1 MAEFGDAD
9 AMLVREGNTNYGKD
23 EDDGNTT
30 GHFIF
35 NPYYNSTPGP
45 SDDQHKMITMNR
57 EGRKAPEIAETS
69 FIDGDSL
76 EKSTWRKVSWIRWK
90 W

>member
-9 AMLVREGNTNYGKD
+9 AMLDREGNTNDGKD

-30 GHFIF
+30 GHFTL
-35 NPYYNSTPGP
+35 PYNSTLGP

-76 EKSTWRKVSWIRWK
+76 EKST
-90 W
+90 

>member
-9 AMLVREGNTNYGKD
+9 AMLVREGNTN

-30 GHFIF
+30 GHFTF

-45 SDDQHKMITMNR
+45 YNN
-57 EGRKAPEIAETS
+57 E
-69 FIDGDSL
+69 
-76 EKSTWRKVSWIRWK
+76 
-90 W
+90 